1 MTRGNAA
8 LRPETSL
15 TYDLGLSYTNRD
27 LGIQLD
33 ATYFDTQHRQKIVK
47 KSAGTLDALD
57 AVGHKILDKNGQ
69 PKQLAVTTF
78 ENADKAH
85 MNGLEL
91 VASYDFG
98 SLVAYR
104 YSLRAYVNATFMFDS
119 RYLPKGS
126 TAWTQLE
133 SIRKQNVTFG
143 LEYKAPYGLELGLTG
158 RYLGKR
164 YEHNWFGY
172 YPKVRVGLSELNQKE
187 MPELAAAGQL
197 LHPAAL
203 VWSASAHYDVTK
215 QLRVGAN
222 LHNIFSEYYT
232 EKDGYHMP
240 GRSIQFS
247 ASYRF

>member
-1 MTRGNAA
+1 
-8 LRPETSL
+8 
-15 TYDLGLSYTNRD
+15 
-27 LGIQLD
+27 
-33 ATYFDTQHRQKIVK
+33 
-47 KSAGTLDALD
+47 
-57 AVGHKILDKNGQ
+57 
-69 PKQLAVTTF
+69 
-78 ENADKAH
+78 

-172 YPKVRVGLSELNQKE
+172 YPNVRVGLSELNQKRDARAGSRRSAFASCRTRLVCFCTLRCHE
-187 MPELAAAGQL
+187 AAACRSESPQYL
-197 LHPAAL
+197 LRILYGEGWLPYARAFDPVL
-203 VWSASAHYDVTK
+203 CILPLLSSSSPSFIARGVEGYSAF
-215 QLRVGAN
+215 GAPCGFGLWRN
-222 LHNIFSEYYT
+222 VFPSVFPPLIRGLLSHLFIFFLGAT
-232 EKDGYHMP
+232 DM
-240 GRSIQFS
+240 R
-247 ASYRF
+247 